1 VRVPKELES
10 IIFKSLEKT
19 RDTRYRTAADFAA
32 ALESIR
38 ASIPPDQKY
47 GVGERMVTLSAA
59 KTLADLPKY
68 SPTGGT
74 MAGGGTMSGG
84 TQQTSPGTTQAATAG
99 GTRAGSNEAT
109 VMERGMTSSSTPAP
123 QGSNEAT
130 VMDRFGGTQAG
141 GAAPTAMERKAGW
154 AGGPVAEPTVME
166 RQVAGEPKKKS
177 PVMFAIAA
185 AVVIAIGIG
194 AFLMMRKTPEPIATT
209 TTAVAPTTTQVTT
222 TATQPPSP
230 GEGLLLLS
238 ATPWGDLQ
246 RIVHSKSGQQ
256 VRLGDDEISTPARI
270 SLAPGNY
277 EVTLNGPNGKTMTV
291 DVEIEAGKRTVKTV
305 PMGQVNMD
313 ELEKEMNRP

>member
-1 VRVPKELES
+1 
-10 IIFKSLEKT
+10 
-19 RDTRYRTAADFAA
+19 
-32 ALESIR
+32 
-38 ASIPPDQKY
+38 
-47 GVGERMVTLSAA
+47 
-59 KTLADLPKY
+59 
-68 SPTGGT
+68 
-74 MAGGGTMSGG
+74 
-84 TQQTSPGTTQAATAG
+84 
-99 GTRAGSNEAT
+99 
-109 VMERGMTSSSTPAP
+109 
-123 QGSNEAT
+123 
-130 VMDRFGGTQAG
+130 
-141 GAAPTAMERKAGW
+141 
-154 AGGPVAEPTVME
+154 
-166 RQVAGEPKKKS
+166 
-177 PVMFAIAA
+177 MFAIAA